1 MQSKVQ
7 SPEAPMR
14 YPELQSE
21 KLPSRQIWINIK
33 NFNLRLA
40 RLRVEKH
47 RLLNLENHPR
57 LQQFQADLER

>member
-1 MQSKVQ
+1 MQNKVR

-21 KLPSRQIWINIK
+21 KLPSRRIWINIK

-40 RLRVEKH
+40 RPRVEKH
-47 RLLNLENHPR
+47 RLHSHENHPR